1 MPRSRGAVVFS
12 ADESGSRRCV
22 PSRCRDRNP
31 RSCHPC
37 PTVGRSWKT
46 DSQWLRLALTATG
59 LGVSLILASAATW
72 KSSRVIYVG
81 AALALVGAYISC
93 AILVLPLPLPRLL
106 SERRNRAFR
115 RRVGAF
121 LVEGHELRARPV
133 TSEVELASLEAAYR
147 DWSERG
153 QVWLDENARPADAAA
168 FAHAIGASQE
178 MLDSFDRAH
187 NDLRLKLTWQLTV
200 LRELPRE
207 P

>member
-1 MPRSRGAVVFS
+1 MP
-12 ADESGSRRCV
+12 DRR
-22 PSRCRDRNP
+22 
-31 RSCHPC
+31 
-37 PTVGRSWKT
+37 RSWKT

-72 KSSRVIYVG
+72 KSNAVIYIG
-81 AALALVGAYISC
+81 ATLALVGAYISC
-93 AILVLPLPLPRLL
+93 AVLVVPLPLPLLL

-121 LVEGHELRARPV
+121 LVEGHELRARRVADRP
-133 TSEVELASLEAAYR
+133 ELASLENACR
-147 DWSERG
+147 DWSARA

-168 FAHAIGASQE
+168 FEHPIGPSQE
-178 MLDSFDRAH
+178 ILDSFDRVH
-187 NDLRLKLTWQLTV
+187 NDLRLKLSWQLDV